1 MLSVAIL
8 AAGKGT
14 RMESSLPKVLHK
26 ISGKSL
32 LERVIDSCVEL
43 KPDQIFVITGHKSK
57 EVQKSIP
64 KDKKINFVI
73 QEPQSGTGHAIQV
86 LCKEVKKHEG
96 KLLVLNGDVP
106 LIRPSTL
113 KRLLYL
119 HDSKN
124 ADVSLITT
132 KKTNPHGYGRVFL
145 KGSFIERIV
154 EEKDCND
161 LERENPLINAGVYC
175 FNWGNLSEIINTLQS
190 NNNQKEIYLTDT
202 ISLLKN
208 SSSLEVEDNGELQG
222 INNRIQLS
230 ECEECIQNSIKE
242 KHMLN
247 GYLKLPEVK
256 RNKFEVVIDPGHGG
270 PDPGAIGIGGIRET
284 DVVLEVSKI
293 VKNLL
298 SEKGV
303 KVRLTRTNDVDLDLP
318 PRVSI
323 ANNTDADIFVS
334 IHANAS
340 RGKRRDINGLE
351 TFYYRGWRGRLLAK
365 RIQKQIL
372 RVSPGSPDRGVKQGR
387 FYVIKNTRMPAVLVE
402 IGFLTGRL
410 DARRLE
416 KINHRKRLAYAI
428 AKGILEYLDKVG

>member
-1 MLSVAIL
+1 MIKFLDNKLFRYLSIFLFLNSSILPVKSSSAL
-8 AAGKGT
+8 AAWAINTNG
-14 RMESSLPKVLHK
+14 VLELRTK
-26 ISGKSL
+26 SNTNLKAYFQKANQISGD
-32 LERVIDSCVEL
+32 RFWVDFPGEL
-43 KPDQIFVITGHKSK
+43 KNPRTIKG
-57 EVQKSIP
+57 
-64 KDKKINFVI
+64 
-73 QEPQSGTGHAIQV
+73 
-86 LCKEVKKHEG
+86 
-96 KLLVLNGDVP
+96 NGP
-106 LIRPSTL
+106 I
-113 KRLLYL
+113 
-119 HDSKN
+119 
-124 ADVSLITT
+124 
-132 KKTNPHGYGRVFL
+132 
-145 KGSFIERIV
+145 
-154 EEKDCND
+154 
-161 LERENPLINAGVYC
+161 
-175 FNWGNLSEIINTLQS
+175 
-190 NNNQKEIYLTDT
+190 KEIRLGKPDKGKTRLVIEFKEETYLKPLTWQMVGLDQNRWR
-202 ISLLKN
+202 IKLFNPKYSLKKVGEGLVEKKRGNIKANQNFKKKN
-208 SSSLEVEDNGELQG
+208 NY
-222 INNRIQLS
+222 
-230 ECEECIQNSIKE
+230 
-242 KHMLN
+242 

-318 PRVSI
+318 PRVSF

-416 KINHRKRLAYAI
+416 KITHRKRLAYAI

>member
-1 MLSVAIL
+1 MIKFLDNKLFRYLSVFLFLNSSILPVKSSSAL
-8 AAGKGT
+8 AAWAINTNG
-14 RMESSLPKVLHK
+14 VLELRTK
-26 ISGKSL
+26 SNTNLKAYFQKANQISGD
-32 LERVIDSCVEL
+32 RFWVDFPGEL
-43 KPDQIFVITGHKSK
+43 KNPRTIKG
-57 EVQKSIP
+57 
-64 KDKKINFVI
+64 
-73 QEPQSGTGHAIQV
+73 
-86 LCKEVKKHEG
+86 
-96 KLLVLNGDVP
+96 NGP
-106 LIRPSTL
+106 I
-113 KRLLYL
+113 
-119 HDSKN
+119 
-124 ADVSLITT
+124 
-132 KKTNPHGYGRVFL
+132 
-145 KGSFIERIV
+145 
-154 EEKDCND
+154 
-161 LERENPLINAGVYC
+161 
-175 FNWGNLSEIINTLQS
+175 
-190 NNNQKEIYLTDT
+190 KEIRLGKPNKGKTRLVIEFKEETYLKPLTWRLVGLDQNRWRIKLFNPKYPFT
-202 ISLLKN
+202 NI
-208 SSSLEVEDNGELQG
+208 GEGVVGEKQRNLRA
-222 INNRIQLS
+222 N
-230 ECEECIQNSIKE
+230 QNLTHKKKSDY
-242 KHMLN
+242 HF
-247 GYLKLPEVK
+247 LKLPDLK
-256 RNKFEVVIDPGHGG
+256 QNKFSVVIDPGHGG

-298 SEKGV
+298 SDKGV

-416 KINHRKRLAYAI
+416 KITHRKRLAYAI